1 MVAETVPLANMTP
14 EAVVVPPIN
23 ALPVIP
29 TPPETVKAP
38 VVMDVELV
46 RFVTATPD
54 ALTIP
59 ELGLITNEVIV
70 DKPKPLLLE
79 ELTAVM
85 KKDWFNVVGN
95 TATDDAA
102 AGGTACQVG
111 SAPAPLEVKTC
122 PLELLAANLPQA
134 VVVVA

>member
-1 MVAETVPLANMTP
+1 M
-14 EAVVVPPIN
+14 PPIK

-38 VVMDVELV
+38 VVVDVELV

-70 DKPKPLLLE
+70 DSPNPLLLDV
-79 ELTAVM
+79 LTAVM
-85 KKDWFNVVGN
+85 KKDWFKVVG
-95 TATDDAA
+95 
-102 AGGTACQVG
+102 V
-111 SAPAPLEVKTC
+111 S
-122 PLELLAANLPQA
+122 
-134 VVVVA
+134 